1 MPAVKKWFKVR
12 KYGYGWT
19 PQTFEGY
26 LTTIIY
32 FVLFAT
38 LTIIF
43 IMRLGDPLFDQ
54 RVSVGIYL
62 CLVGV
67 LSISLVVIAYLTGEK
82 PSWNWGNKSSKSS
95 KN

>member
-32 FVLFAT
+32 FVLFAA

-54 RVSVGIYL
+54 RVS
-62 CLVGV
+62 GV